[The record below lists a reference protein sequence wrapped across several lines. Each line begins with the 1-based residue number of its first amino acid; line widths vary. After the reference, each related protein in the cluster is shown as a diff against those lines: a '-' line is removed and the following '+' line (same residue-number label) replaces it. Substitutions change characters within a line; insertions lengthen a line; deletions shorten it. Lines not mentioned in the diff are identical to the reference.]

1 MASSAVLQ
9 NHIDVAVPVG
19 TKTIAAP
26 EGAANFLVA
35 GNKDN
40 VANYA
45 REGNDLLIEF
55 KDGQT
60 LRIQGFFAN
69 GVNFN
74 NLVFVQDDA
83 RWLATFDQALMAG
96 GDNVLESAVVYEP
109 IADGSA
115 ALLGILGLAAGAGV
129 IAAAA
134 GGGGGGGGDDSRPAP
149 GRPTVSLLDDQAPG
163 TGTIAN
169 GSATNDATP
178 TLQGTGAV
186 PNGRIHISIDGQPPV
201 TVNADANGNWSYTP
215 PALPAGQH
223 QIVVTQTGADGKTSE
238 PTVIDVAVDTTA
250 PATPTL
256 NPSNGTTLSGT
267 AEAGSTVGIDLN
279 GDGTPDATVVADGNG
294 NWTYTPTSPLP
305 DGTTVTV
312 VATDRAG
319 NTSEPATTTVDAQP
333 PGTPTV
339 NPTNGTTLSGTAEAG
354 STVGIDLNGD
364 GTTDATVVTDGG
376 GNWTYTPTSPLPDG
390 TTVTVVATDP
400 AGNTSGPATTTV
412 DAAAPAAPA
421 ISSVTDD
428 TDPVSGPLTSGGST
442 NDTTPTIAGTAEA
455 NSTVQIFNGTTL
467 LGTVVA
473 DGSGNW
479 TFTPTTPL
487 ADGNYSLT
495 ATATDAVG
503 NVSGPGTAF
512 VVTVDTAPPAAPA
525 ISQANGTTLAGTAE
539 AGSTIAIDLDGDGT
553 PDATVTADGGGN
565 WSYTPGTPLPE
576 GTVVSVTAVDAAGNS
591 SGPVT
596 ATIDSVAPTAPAIAS
611 VTDDADPVSGPL
623 TSGGSTNDATP
634 TIAGTAEANS
644 TVQIFNGTTLL
655 GTVVADGSGNWTFTP
670 TTPLTDGSYSLTAT
684 ATDAAGNTSPAST
697 AFDFTV
703 DTAAPATPV
712 IVQANGN
719 TIAGTADANSTIA
732 IDTNGDGTADATV
745 TADGAGNWTYTPTTP
760 LADGATVSVTATD
773 PAGNASAPA
782 TATIDAVPPGLPT
795 IAPTNGTLLEGT
807 AEANSTVNIDTNGD
821 GTPDAT
827 VTADGAGNWTYT
839 PTAPLADGTVVEV
852 TATDAAGNTSA
863 PASATVDAAAPAAP
877 AITTVV
883 DDVDPVSAPLTSGD
897 STNDATPTIAGTAEA
912 NSTVQIF
919 NGTTLIGTATADGTG
934 NWTFSPTTPLADG
947 SYSLTAVATDAA
959 GNTSPASA
967 AFDFTVDTAAPAAP
981 VILLAS
987 ADTITGTAD
996 PFSSIAIDTN
1006 GDGTPDGTVTAD
1018 GSGNWSFSPGLP
1030 LADGTTVSVTATDAA
1045 GNASTPATATVDAL
1059 PPGVPTIAPTN
1070 GTLLEGTAEA
1080 NSTVRIDTNG
1090 DGTPDATVT
1099 ADGAGNWTY
1108 TPTTPLADG
1117 TVVSVTATDAA
1128 GNTSAP
1134 ATATV
1139 DAAAPAVPTIEPTNG
1154 SVIEGTAEANSTVN
1168 IDTNG
1173 DGTPDATVT
1182 ADGAG
1187 NWTYTPTTPLPDG
1200 TVVAVTATDAA
1211 GNTSAPAT
1219 ATVDAAAPAAPAITT
1234 VVDDVDPVSA
1244 PLTSGDSTNDA
1255 TPTISGTA
1263 EANST
1268 IQVFNGTTLIG
1279 TATADGTG
1287 NWTFSPTTPLADG
1300 SYSLT
1305 AVATDAAGNISPASG
1320 AFDFTV
1326 DTAAPAAPVI
1336 TTANGGTIAG
1346 TAEANSSIAIDTDGD
1361 GTPDATVTADGSGN
1375 WSYAPT
1381 TPIADGTTI
1390 SVTATDAAGNASA
1403 PATIA
1408 IDSVAPAAPVIA
1420 PTNGTVIEGTAEA
1433 NSTIAIDT
1441 NGDGTPDATVTAD
1454 GSGNWTYTPTTPLA
1468 DGTVVSAT
1476 ATDAAGNTSAPGS
1489 ATVDAVAPGTPTIQ
1503 PTDGT
1508 LLQGTA
1514 DANNTV
1520 NIDTDGDG
1528 TADATVTADGSGN
1541 WTYTPTTPL
1550 ADGTVVNVT
1559 ASDAAGNVS
1568 APATTTVDALPPG
1581 VPTIAPTDGTLLEG
1595 TAEANSTVEIDTN
1608 GDGTP
1613 EATVTADGGGNW
1625 TYTPPTPLPDGT
1637 VVSVTARDAVGNTS
1651 APATATVDA
1660 VPPAAPVIAPTN
1672 GTVIEGTAEA
1682 NSTIAIDTNGDGTP
1696 DATVTADG
1704 SGNWTYTPTAPLADG
1719 TVVSATAT
1727 DAAGNTSA
1735 PGSATVD
1742 AVVPAVPVIVSVT
1755 DDVDPVSGALTSGD
1769 STNDGTP
1776 TIAGTAEAN
1785 STVRIFNGTTLVG
1798 TATADGTGNWSF
1810 TPTTALADGSYSLT
1824 AVATDA
1830 AGNASGSSTAFDLTI
1845 DTAAP
1850 AATLAITG
1858 MTDDTGTAGDWTTGD
1873 TAPTFSG
1880 TLSAP
1885 LADGDRVEVSYDGG
1899 NTWTQATVSGTSWS
1913 WSAANHQFADGNHS
1927 VTVRLIDAAGNIGAS
1942 GDTQTFTI
1950 STNVAPEVSAQESGG
1965 LLGIVDANV
1974 LGLIDLSSQQVFGAS
1989 DYNNNIQQ
1997 VVLRYGGLIGLPLQ
2011 RLGYNAELAAELGI
2025 NVVPLHDPGILG
2037 VIAAVSTLTIT
2048 SADGGPIDTL
2058 RLNELLGSV
2067 TIEGGLLGVSL
2078 DLLSNFTITATD
2090 TTGLTDT
2097 ANATQLASAEVLA
2110 GLLGSSQS
2118 TAIVEGTSSADTVDG
2133 TGNSDRLYGYAGDDT
2148 LNGGDGNDLLR
2159 GGAGNDTLNGGNGN
2173 DLLIG
2178 GAGNDTMSGGAGGD
2192 VFLYEVTA
2200 NDGTGGN
2207 GSDVITD
2214 FTVGTAPG
2222 QAGSDVIDLSSLLV
2236 GYTGDGDG
2244 PAHYVNGV
2252 ATIDDG
2258 DNIGDYLSVTNDGT
2272 NTVIHID
2279 RDGTG
2284 AAFGSETLV
2293 TLTNV
2298 NTDLETLLAN
2308 RQVLV

>member
-109 IADGSA
+109 IADSSA

-134 GGGGGGGGDDSRPAP
+134 GGGGGGGDDSRPAP
-149 GRPTVSLLDDQAPG
+149 GRPTVSLLDDQSPV

-178 TLQGTGAV
+178 TLQGTGAL
-186 PNGRIHISIDGQPPV
+186 PNGRIQISIDGQPPV

-215 PALPAGQH
+215 PALAAGQH

-238 PTVIDVAVDTTA
+238 PTVIDLAVDTTA

-256 NPSNGTTLSGT
+256 NPSNGGTLSGT

-279 GDGTPDATVVADGNG
+279 GDGTPDATVIADGNG

-312 VATDRAG
+312 VATDPAG

-333 PGTPTV
+333 PATPTV
-339 NPTNGTTLSGTAEAG
+339 NPTNGTSLSGTAEAG

-364 GTTDATVVTDGG
+364 GTPDATVVTDGG
-376 GNWTYTPTSPLPDG
+376 GNWTYTPTSPVPDG

-512 VVTVDTAPPAAPA
+512 IITVDTAPPAAPA

-553 PDATVTADGGGN
+553 PDATVTADGSGN
-565 WSYTPGTPLPE
+565 WSYTPATPLPD
-576 GTVVSVTAVDAAGNS
+576 GTVVSVTAIDAAGNGS
-591 SGPVT
+591 APVT

-697 AFDFTV
+697 AFDLTV
-703 DTAAPATPV
+703 DTAPPAVPV

-732 IDTNGDGTADATV
+732 IDTNGDGTPDATV

-782 TATIDAVPPGLPT
+782 TATVDAVAPGTPT
-795 IAPTNGTLLEGT
+795 IAPTNGTLLQGT

-821 GTPDAT
+821 GTADAT

-863 PASATVDAAAPAAP
+863 PATETVDAAAPSAP
-877 AITTVV
+877 SIDTVV

-897 STNDATPTIAGTAEA
+897 STNDAMPTIAGTAEA

-919 NGTTLIGTATADGTG
+919 NGTTLIGTATADGSG

-1059 PPGVPTIAPTN
+1059 PPGTPTIAPTN
-1070 GTLLEGTAEA
+1070 GIQLEGTAEA

-1108 TPTTPLADG
+1108 TPATPLADG

-1128 GNTSAP
+1128 GNTSTP

-1139 DAAAPAVPTIEPTNG
+1139 DAAAPAVPTIEPSNG
-1154 SVIEGTAEANSTVN
+1154 SVLEGTAEADSTVN

-1182 ADGAG
+1182 ADGTG
-1187 NWTYTPTTPLPDG
+1187 NWTYTPTTPLTDG
-1200 TVVAVTATDAA
+1200 TVVTVTATDAA

-1219 ATVDAAAPAAPAITT
+1219 ATVDAAAPAAPAITS
-1234 VVDDVDPVSA
+1234 VVDDADPVSA

-1255 TPTISGTA
+1255 TPTIAGTA

-1268 IQVFNGTTLIG
+1268 VQIFNGTTLIG

-1287 NWTFSPTTPLADG
+1287 NWTFSPTSPLADG

-1326 DTAAPAAPVI
+1326 DTAPPAAPVI

-1454 GSGNWTYTPTTPLA
+1454 GSGNWTYTPTAPLA

-1489 ATVDAVAPGTPTIQ
+1489 ATVDAVAPI
-1503 PTDGT
+1503 
-1508 LLQGTA
+1508 
-1514 DANNTV
+1514 
-1520 NIDTDGDG
+1520 
-1528 TADATVTADGSGN
+1528 
-1541 WTYTPTTPL
+1541 
-1550 ADGTVVNVT
+1550 
-1559 ASDAAGNVS
+1559 
-1568 APATTTVDALPPG
+1568 
-1581 VPTIAPTDGTLLEG
+1581 
-1595 TAEANSTVEIDTN
+1595 
-1608 GDGTP
+1608 
-1613 EATVTADGGGNW
+1613 
-1625 TYTPPTPLPDGT
+1625 
-1637 VVSVTARDAVGNTS
+1637 
-1651 APATATVDA
+1651 
-1660 VPPAAPVIAPTN
+1660 
-1672 GTVIEGTAEA
+1672 
-1682 NSTIAIDTNGDGTP
+1682 
-1696 DATVTADG
+1696 
-1704 SGNWTYTPTAPLADG
+1704 
-1719 TVVSATAT
+1719 
-1727 DAAGNTSA
+1727 
-1735 PGSATVD
+1735 
-1742 AVVPAVPVIVSVT
+1742 VPVIVSVT
-1755 DDVDPVSGALTSGD
+1755 DDVDPASGPLTSGG

-1899 NTWTQATVSGTSWS
+1899 TTWTQATVNGTSWS
-1913 WSAANHQFADGNHS
+1913 WSAPNHQFADGNHS

-1942 GDTQTFTI
+1942 SDTQTFTI

-2222 QAGSDVIDLSSLLV
+2222 QAASDVIDLSSLLV

>member
-1 MASSAVLQ
+1 
-9 NHIDVAVPVG
+9 
-19 TKTIAAP
+19 
-26 EGAANFLVA
+26 
-35 GNKDN
+35 
-40 VANYA
+40 
-45 REGNDLLIEF
+45 
-55 KDGQT
+55 
-60 LRIQGFFAN
+60 
-69 GVNFN
+69 
-74 NLVFVQDDA
+74 
-83 RWLATFDQALMAG
+83 
-96 GDNVLESAVVYEP
+96 
-109 IADGSA
+109 
-115 ALLGILGLAAGAGV
+115 
-129 IAAAA
+129 
-134 GGGGGGGGDDSRPAP
+134 
-149 GRPTVSLLDDQAPG
+149 
-163 TGTIAN
+163 
-169 GSATNDATP
+169 
-178 TLQGTGAV
+178 
-186 PNGRIHISIDGQPPV
+186 
-201 TVNADANGNWSYTP
+201 
-215 PALPAGQH
+215 
-223 QIVVTQTGADGKTSE
+223 
-238 PTVIDVAVDTTA
+238 
-250 PATPTL
+250 
-256 NPSNGTTLSGT
+256 
-267 AEAGSTVGIDLN
+267 
-279 GDGTPDATVVADGNG
+279 
-294 NWTYTPTSPLP
+294 
-305 DGTTVTV
+305 
-312 VATDRAG
+312 
-319 NTSEPATTTVDAQP
+319 
-333 PGTPTV
+333 
-339 NPTNGTTLSGTAEAG
+339 
-354 STVGIDLNGD
+354 
-364 GTTDATVVTDGG
+364 
-376 GNWTYTPTSPLPDG
+376 
-390 TTVTVVATDP
+390 
-400 AGNTSGPATTTV
+400 
-412 DAAAPAAPA
+412 
-421 ISSVTDD
+421 
-428 TDPVSGPLTSGGST
+428 
-442 NDTTPTIAGTAEA
+442 
-455 NSTVQIFNGTTL
+455 
-467 LGTVVA
+467 
-473 DGSGNW
+473 
-479 TFTPTTPL
+479 
-487 ADGNYSLT
+487 
-495 ATATDAVG
+495 
-503 NVSGPGTAF
+503 
-512 VVTVDTAPPAAPA
+512 
-525 ISQANGTTLAGTAE
+525 
-539 AGSTIAIDLDGDGT
+539 
-553 PDATVTADGGGN
+553 
-565 WSYTPGTPLPE
+565 
-576 GTVVSVTAVDAAGNS
+576 
-591 SGPVT
+591 
-596 ATIDSVAPTAPAIAS
+596 
-611 VTDDADPVSGPL
+611 
-623 TSGGSTNDATP
+623 
-634 TIAGTAEANS
+634 
-644 TVQIFNGTTLL
+644 
-655 GTVVADGSGNWTFTP
+655 
-670 TTPLTDGSYSLTAT
+670 
-684 ATDAAGNTSPAST
+684 
-697 AFDFTV
+697 
-703 DTAAPATPV
+703 
-712 IVQANGN
+712 
-719 TIAGTADANSTIA
+719 
-732 IDTNGDGTADATV
+732 
-745 TADGAGNWTYTPTTP
+745 
-760 LADGATVSVTATD
+760 
-773 PAGNASAPA
+773 
-782 TATIDAVPPGLPT
+782 
-795 IAPTNGTLLEGT
+795 
-807 AEANSTVNIDTNGD
+807 
-821 GTPDAT
+821 
-827 VTADGAGNWTYT
+827 
-839 PTAPLADGTVVEV
+839 
-852 TATDAAGNTSA
+852 
-863 PASATVDAAAPAAP
+863 
-877 AITTVV
+877 
-883 DDVDPVSAPLTSGD
+883 
-897 STNDATPTIAGTAEA
+897 
-912 NSTVQIF
+912 
-919 NGTTLIGTATADGTG
+919 
-934 NWTFSPTTPLADG
+934 
-947 SYSLTAVATDAA
+947 
-959 GNTSPASA
+959 
-967 AFDFTVDTAAPAAP
+967 
-981 VILLAS
+981 
-987 ADTITGTAD
+987 
-996 PFSSIAIDTN
+996 
-1006 GDGTPDGTVTAD
+1006 
-1018 GSGNWSFSPGLP
+1018 
-1030 LADGTTVSVTATDAA
+1030 
-1045 GNASTPATATVDAL
+1045 
-1059 PPGVPTIAPTN
+1059 
-1070 GTLLEGTAEA
+1070 
-1080 NSTVRIDTNG
+1080 
-1090 DGTPDATVT
+1090 
-1099 ADGAGNWTY
+1099 
-1108 TPTTPLADG
+1108 
-1117 TVVSVTATDAA
+1117 
-1128 GNTSAP
+1128 
-1134 ATATV
+1134 
-1139 DAAAPAVPTIEPTNG
+1139 
-1154 SVIEGTAEANSTVN
+1154 
-1168 IDTNG
+1168 
-1173 DGTPDATVT
+1173 
-1182 ADGAG
+1182 
-1187 NWTYTPTTPLPDG
+1187 
-1200 TVVAVTATDAA
+1200 
-1211 GNTSAPAT
+1211 
-1219 ATVDAAAPAAPAITT
+1219 
-1234 VVDDVDPVSA
+1234 
-1244 PLTSGDSTNDA
+1244 
-1255 TPTISGTA
+1255 
-1263 EANST
+1263 
-1268 IQVFNGTTLIG
+1268 
-1279 TATADGTG
+1279 
-1287 NWTFSPTTPLADG
+1287 
-1300 SYSLT
+1300 
-1305 AVATDAAGNISPASG
+1305 
-1320 AFDFTV
+1320 
-1326 DTAAPAAPVI
+1326 
-1336 TTANGGTIAG
+1336 
-1346 TAEANSSIAIDTDGD
+1346 
-1361 GTPDATVTADGSGN
+1361 
-1375 WSYAPT
+1375 
-1381 TPIADGTTI
+1381 
-1390 SVTATDAAGNASA
+1390 
-1403 PATIA
+1403 
-1408 IDSVAPAAPVIA
+1408 
-1420 PTNGTVIEGTAEA
+1420 EA

-1454 GSGNWTYTPTTPLA
+1454 GSGNWTYTPTAPLA

-1489 ATVDAVAPGTPTIQ
+1489 ATVDAVAPGTPTVQ

-1514 DANNTV
+1514 DANSTV

-1595 TAEANSTVEIDTN
+1595 TAEANSTVDIDTD

-1742 AVVPAVPVIVSVT
+1742 AVAPSVPVIVSVT
-1755 DDVDPVSGALTSGD
+1755 DDVDPVSGPLTSGG

-1899 NTWTQATVSGTSWS
+1899 TTWTQATVNGTSWS
-1913 WSAANHQFADGNHS
+1913 WSAPNHQFADGNHS

-1942 GDTQTFTI
+1942 SDTQTFTI

-2222 QAGSDVIDLSSLLV
+2222 QAASDVIDLSSLLV

>member
-9 NHIDVAVPVG
+9 NHIDVAVPAG
-19 TKTIAAP
+19 TSTVAAP

-35 GNKDN
+35 SNKDN

-74 NLVFVQDDA
+74 NLVFVEGDS
-83 RWLATFDQALMAG
+83 RWLATFDQALMAS

-134 GGGGGGGGDDSRPAP
+134 GGGGGGGGGGDSRAAPA
-149 GRPTVSLLDDQAPG
+149 RPTVSLLDDQAPG

-178 TLQGTGAV
+178 TLQGAGAV
-186 PNGRIHISIDGQPPV
+186 PNGRIQISIDGQPPV
-201 TVNADANGNWSYTP
+201 TVNADASGNWSYTP
-215 PALPAGQH
+215 PALPSGQH
-223 QIVVTQTGADGKTSE
+223 RIVVTQTGSDGKTSE
-238 PTVIDVAVDTTA
+238 PTVIDVAIDTTA

-256 NPSNGTTLSGT
+256 NPSNGATLSGT

-279 GDGTPDATVVADGNG
+279 GDGAPDATVIADGNG

-312 VATDRAG
+312 VATDPAG
-319 NTSEPATTTVDAQP
+319 NTSEPATTTVDGQP
-333 PGTPTV
+333 PATPTV

-364 GTTDATVVTDGG
+364 GAPDATVTADGD

-390 TTVTVVATDP
+390 TTVTVTATDP

-421 ISSVTDD
+421 ISGVTDD
-428 TDPVSGPLTSGGST
+428 MDPVSGPLTSGGST

-479 TFTPTTPL
+479 TFSPTTPL
-487 ADGNYSLT
+487 ADGTYSLT

-512 VVTVDTAPPAAPA
+512 VITVDTAAPAAPA
-525 ISQANGTTLAGTAE
+525 ITQASGTTLAGTAE
-539 AGSTIAIDLDGDGT
+539 AGSIIAIDLNGDGA

-565 WSYTPGTPLPE
+565 WTYTPATPLAD
-576 GTVVSVTAVDAAGNS
+576 GTTVSVTAADAAGNS

-596 ATIDSVAPTAPAIAS
+596 ATIDSMAPTAPAIAG
-611 VTDDADPVSGPL
+611 VTDDMDPVSGPV

-670 TTPLTDGSYSLTAT
+670 STPLADGSYSLTAT

-697 AFDFTV
+697 AFDLTI
-703 DTAAPATPV
+703 DTAPPAVPV

-732 IDTNGDGTADATV
+732 IDTNGDGTPDATV
-745 TADGAGNWTYTPTTP
+745 TADGAGNWTYTPATP
-760 LADGATVSVTATD
+760 LADGATVTVTATD

-782 TATIDAVPPGLPT
+782 TATVDAAAPAAPT
-795 IAPTNGTLLEGT
+795 IAPTNGTVLQGT
-807 AEANSTVNIDTNGD
+807 AEADSTVNIDTNGD
-821 GTPDAT
+821 GTADTT

-839 PTAPLADGTVVEV
+839 PSTPLPDGTVVEV
-852 TATDAAGNTSA
+852 TATDAAGNVSP
-863 PASATVDAAAPAAP
+863 PATATVDAAAPAAP
-877 AITTVV
+877 VITTVV

-912 NSTVQIF
+912 NSTVRIF
-919 NGTTLIGTATADGTG
+919 NGTTLLGTATADGSG

-959 GNTSPASA
+959 GNSGPASA
-967 AFDFTVDTAAPAAP
+967 AFDFTVDTAAPAVP
-981 VILLAS
+981 VIAQ
-987 ADTITGTAD
+987 ANGTTITGTAEAD
-996 PFSSIAIDTN
+996 SIIAIDTN
-1006 GDGTPDGTVTAD
+1006 GDGTADGTVTAD
-1018 GSGNWSFSPGLP
+1018 GDGNWSF
-1030 LADGTTVSVTATDAA
+1030 
-1045 GNASTPATATVDAL
+1045 TPAA
-1059 PPGVPTIAPTN
+1059 
-1070 GTLLEGTAEA
+1070 
-1080 NSTVRIDTNG
+1080 
-1090 DGTPDATVT
+1090 
-1099 ADGAGNWTY
+1099 
-1108 TPTTPLADG
+1108 PLADG

-1128 GNTSAP
+1128 GNASGP
-1134 ATATV
+1134 ATAAV
-1139 DAAAPAVPTIEPTNG
+1139 DALPPAAPTIAPTNG
-1154 SVIEGTAEANSTVN
+1154 TVLTGTAEANSTVN

-1182 ADGAG
+1182 ADGTG
-1187 NWTYTPTTPLPDG
+1187 SWTHTPATPLPDG

-1219 ATVDAAAPAAPAITT
+1219 ATVDAAAPAAPTIAPTNGT
-1234 VVDDVDPVSA
+1234 V
-1244 PLTSGDSTNDA
+1244 LE
-1255 TPTISGTA
+1255 GTA
-1263 EANST
+1263 EA
-1268 IQVFNGTTLIG
+1268 
-1279 TATADGTG
+1279 D
-1287 NWTFSPTTPLADG
+1287 
-1300 SYSLT
+1300 
-1305 AVATDAAGNISPASG
+1305 
-1320 AFDFTV
+1320 
-1326 DTAAPAAPVI
+1326 
-1336 TTANGGTIAG
+1336 
-1346 TAEANSSIAIDTDGD
+1346 SIVGIDTDGD
-1361 GTPDATVTADGSGN
+1361 GTPDATVTADGAGNWTYTPATPLADGTVVSVTATDAAGNVSPPATATVDAAAPAAPAIATVVDDADPVSAPLTSGDSTNDTTPTISGTAEANSTVQIFNGSTLLGTASADGSGN
-1375 WSYAPT
+1375 WTFSPTTPLADGPYSLTVTATDAAGNTSPASAAFDFTVDTAPPSAPVITQANGGTIAGTAEANSTVAIDTNGDGTPDVTVTADASGNWTHAPT

-1390 SVTATDAAGNASA
+1390 SVTAADAAGNVSA

-1408 IDSVAPAAPVIA
+1408 IDSVAPAAPTIA
-1420 PTNGTVIEGTAEA
+1420 PTNGTLLQGTAEA
-1433 NSTIAIDT
+1433 NSTVNIDT
-1441 NGDGTPDATVTAD
+1441 DGDGTPDATVTAD
-1454 GSGNWTYTPTTPLA
+1454 GAGNWTYTPATPLA
-1468 DGTVVSAT
+1468 DGTVVNVT
-1476 ATDAAGNTSAPGS
+1476 ATDAAGNISPPAS

-1514 DANNTV
+1514 DANSTV
-1520 NIDTDGDG
+1520 DIDTNGDG
-1528 TADATVTADGSGN
+1528 TPDATVTADGTGN
-1541 WTYTPTTPL
+1541 WTYTPATPL

-1559 ASDAAGNVS
+1559 ARDAAGNVS
-1568 APATTTVDALPPG
+1568 APATATVDALPPAA
-1581 VPTIAPTDGTLLEG
+1581 PTIEPTNGTVLAG

-1613 EATVTADGGGNW
+1613 DATVTADGAGNW
-1625 TYTPPTPLPDGT
+1625 SHTPATPLPDGT
-1637 VVSVTARDAVGNTS
+1637 VVSVTATDATGNTS

-1660 VPPAAPVIAPTN
+1660 LPPAAPVIAPTN
-1672 GTVIEGTAEA
+1672 GTVIAGTAEA
-1682 NSTIAIDTNGDGTP
+1682 NSTIEIDTNGDGTP
-1696 DATVTADG
+1696 EATVTADG
-1704 SGNWTYTPTAPLADG
+1704 AGNWSYTPATPLPDG

-1727 DAAGNTSA
+1727 DAAGNTGA

-1742 AVVPAVPVIVSVT
+1742 AVVPAVPAIASVT

-1769 STNDGTP
+1769 TTNDGTP

-1785 STVRIFNGTTLVG
+1785 STVRIFNGTTLIG
-1798 TATADGTGNWSF
+1798 TTTADGTGNWSF
-1810 TPTTALADGSYSLT
+1810 TPTAPLADGAYALT
-1824 AVATDA
+1824 VTATDA
-1830 AGNASGSSTAFDLTI
+1830 AGNASPASAAFNLTV

-1850 AATLAITG
+1850 AATVAITG
-1858 MTDDTGTAGDWTTGD
+1858 VTDDTGTAGDWITGD
-1873 TAPTFSG
+1873 TTPTFSG

-1885 LADGDRVEVSYDGG
+1885 LAAGDRVEVSYDGG
-1899 NTWTQATVSGTSWS
+1899 NTWTQATVNGTSWS
-1913 WSAANHQFADGNHS
+1913 WAAANHQFADGNHS
-1927 VTVRLIDAAGNIGAS
+1927 VTVRVIDAAGNLGTT
-1942 GDTQTFTI
+1942 DTQAFTI

-1997 VVLRYGGLIGLPLQ
+1997 VVLRYGGLLGLPLQ
-2011 RLGYNAELAAELGI
+2011 RLGYNADLAAELGI

-2037 VIAAVSTLTIT
+2037 VIAASSTLTFT
-2048 SADGGPIDTL
+2048 SVGGGPIDTL

-2078 DLLSNFTITATD
+2078 DVLSNFTITATD

-2118 TAIVEGTSSADTVDG
+2118 SAIIEGTASADTVDG
-2133 TGNSDRLYGYAGDDT
+2133 TSGSDRLYGYAGDDT

-2178 GAGNDTMSGGAGGD
+2178 GAGNDTMTGGAGGD

-2236 GYTGDGDG
+2236 GYTADGDG
-2244 PAHYVNGV
+2244 PAHYVNGA
-2252 ATIDDG
+2252 ATIDAG
-2258 DNIGDYLSVTNDGT
+2258 DNIGDFLSVTNDGA
-2272 NTVIHID
+2272 NTVISID
-2279 RDGTG
+2279 RDGGGT
-2284 AAFGSETLV
+2284 AFGSETLI
-2293 TLTNV
+2293 TLNNV

>member
-9 NHIDVAVPVG
+9 NHIDVAVPAG
-19 TKTIAAP
+19 TSTVAAP

-74 NLVFVQDDA
+74 NLVFVEGES

-109 IADGSA
+109 IADGSSA
-115 ALLGILGLAAGAGV
+115 ALLGILGVAAGAGV

-134 GGGGGGGGDDSRPAP
+134 GGGGGGGGGDSRPAP

-201 TVNADANGNWSYTP
+201 TVNADGNGNWSYTP
-215 PALPAGQH
+215 PALAAGQH
-223 QIVVTQTGADGKTSE
+223 QIVVTQTGTDGKTSE
-238 PTVIDVAVDTTA
+238 PTVIDVAIDTTA

-256 NPSNGTTLSGT
+256 NPSNGATLSGT

-279 GDGTPDATVVADGNG
+279 GDGTPEATVIADGNG

-312 VATDRAG
+312 T
-319 NTSEPATTTVDAQP
+319 
-333 PGTPTV
+333 
-339 NPTNGTTLSGTAEAG
+339 
-354 STVGIDLNGD
+354 
-364 GTTDATVVTDGG
+364 
-376 GNWTYTPTSPLPDG
+376 
-390 TTVTVVATDP
+390 ATDP

-421 ISSVTDD
+421 ISGVTDD

-479 TFTPTTPL
+479 TFTPATPL
-487 ADGNYSLT
+487 ADGTYSLT

-512 VVTVDTAPPAAPA
+512 VITVDTAAPAAPA
-525 ISQANGTTLAGTAE
+525 ITQATGTTLAGTAE
-539 AGSTIAIDLDGDGT
+539 AGSTIAIDLNGDGT
-553 PDATVTADGGGN
+553 ADATVIADGSGN
-565 WSYTPGTPLPE
+565 WSYTPTTPLTD
-576 GTVVSVTAVDAAGNS
+576 GTTVSVTAVDAAGNS

-596 ATIDSVAPTAPAIAS
+596 ATIDSVAPVAPAIAS
-611 VTDDADPVSGPL
+611 VTDDMDPVSGPL

-655 GTVVADGSGNWTFTP
+655 GTAIADGTGNWSFTP
-670 TTPLTDGSYSLTAT
+670 STPLADGSYSLTAT

-697 AFDFTV
+697 AFELTV
-703 DTAAPATPV
+703 DTAPPAVPV

-732 IDTNGDGTADATV
+732 IDTNGDGTPDATV
-745 TADGAGNWTYTPTTP
+745 TADGSGNWTYTPATP
-760 LADGATVSVTATD
+760 LPDGATVSVTATD

-795 IAPTNGTLLEGT
+795 IAPTNGTLLQGT

-821 GTPDAT
+821 GSADAT
-827 VTADGAGNWTYT
+827 VTADGSGNWTYT
-839 PTAPLADGTVVEV
+839 PTTPLADGTVVEV
-852 TATDAAGNTSA
+852 TATDAAGNVSA
-863 PASATVDAAAPAAP
+863 PANATVDAAAPAAP
-877 AITTVV
+877 VITTVV

-897 STNDATPTIAGTAEA
+897 STNDATPTIAGSAEA

-919 NGTTLIGTATADGTG
+919 NGTALLGTATADGSG
-934 NWTFSPTTPLADG
+934 NWTFSPATPLADG

-959 GNTSPASA
+959 GNTCPASA
-967 AFDFTVDTAAPAAP
+967 AFDFTVDTAAPAVP
-981 VILLAS
+981 VILQAS

-1018 GSGNWSFSPGLP
+1018 GSGVWSFSPGVP
-1030 LADGTTVSVTATDAA
+1030 LADGTAVSVTATDAA
-1045 GNASTPATATVDAL
+1045 GNVSTPATATVDAL
-1059 PPGVPTIAPTN
+1059 PPGAPTIAPTN

-1090 DGTPDATVT
+1090 DGTADATVT

-1139 DAAAPAVPTIEPTNG
+1139 DAAAPAAPTIEPTNG

-1182 ADGAG
+1182 ADGTG
-1187 NWTYTPTTPLPDG
+1187 NWIYTPTTPLADG
-1200 TVVAVTATDAA
+1200 TVVNVTATDAA
-1211 GNTSAPAT
+1211 GNTSAPAS
-1219 ATVDAAAPAAPAITT
+1219 ATVDAAAPAAPAITS

-1255 TPTISGTA
+1255 TPTIAGTA

-1268 IQVFNGTTLIG
+1268 IQVFNGTTLLG
-1279 TATADGTG
+1279 TVVADGSG
-1287 NWTFSPTTPLADG
+1287 NWTFSPTTPLTDG

-1305 AVATDAAGNISPASG
+1305 ATATDAAGNTSPVSG
-1320 AFDFTV
+1320 GFDFTV

-1336 TTANGGTIAG
+1336 TEANGGTIAG

-1375 WSYAPT
+1375 WTYAPT
-1381 TPIADGTTI
+1381 SPIADGTTI
-1390 SVTATDAAGNASA
+1390 SVTAADAAGNASA
-1403 PATIA
+1403 PATIV
-1408 IDSVAPAAPVIA
+1408 IDSVPPAAPTIA
-1420 PTNGTVIEGTAEA
+1420 PTNGTLLEGTAEA
-1433 NSTIAIDT
+1433 NSTVNIDT

-1454 GSGNWTYTPTTPLA
+1454 GTGNWTYTPTTPLA
-1468 DGTVVSAT
+1468 DGTVVNVT
-1476 ATDAAGNTSAPGS
+1476 ATDAAGNTSTPAS

-1514 DANNTV
+1514 DANSTV
-1520 NIDTDGDG
+1520 NIDTNGDG
-1528 TADATVTADGSGN
+1528 TPDATVTADGTGN

-1568 APATTTVDALPPG
+1568 APATTTVDALPPAM
-1581 VPTIAPTDGTLLEG
+1581 PTIAPTDGTLLEG
-1595 TAEANSTVEIDTN
+1595 TAEANSTVDIDTN

-1613 EATVTADGGGNW
+1613 DATVTADGSGNW
-1625 TYTPPTPLPDGT
+1625 SHTPATPLPDGT

-1704 SGNWTYTPTAPLADG
+1704 SGSWTYTPTTPLADG

-1742 AVVPAVPVIVSVT
+1742 AVAPTAPVIVSVT
-1755 DDVDPVSGALTSGD
+1755 DDVDPASGALTSGG
-1769 STNDGTP
+1769 STNDSTP

-1785 STVRIFNGTTLVG
+1785 STVRIFNGTTLIG
-1798 TATADGTGNWSF
+1798 TATADGTGNWTF
-1810 TPTTALADGSYSLT
+1810 TPTTPLTDGGYALT
-1824 AVATDA
+1824 AIATDA
-1830 AGNASGSSTAFDLTI
+1830 AGNASPASAAFNLTV

-1850 AATLAITG
+1850 TATVTITG
-1858 MTDDTGTAGDWTTGD
+1858 VTDDTGAAGDWITGD
-1873 TAPTFSG
+1873 TTPTFSG
-1880 TLSAP
+1880 TLGAP
-1885 LADGDRVEVSYDGG
+1885 LAAGDRVEVSYDGG
-1899 NTWTQATVSGTSWS
+1899 NTWTQATVDGTTWS
-1913 WSAANHQFADGNHS
+1913 WSASNHQFADGSHS
-1927 VTVRLIDAAGNIGAS
+1927 VTVRVIDAAGNLGTS
-1942 GDTQTFTI
+1942 DTQAFTI
-1950 STNVAPEVSAQESGG
+1950 STNVAPEVSAQDSGG

-1997 VVLRYGGLIGLPLQ
+1997 VVLRYGGLLGLPLQ
-2011 RLGYNAELAAELGI
+2011 RLGYNADLAAELGI
-2025 NVVPLHDPGILG
+2025 TVVPNHNSGIG
-2037 VIAAVSTLTIT
+2037 GIIAASSTLTIT

-2090 TTGLTDT
+2090 TTGLSDT
-2097 ANATQLASAEVLA
+2097 ANAAQLASAEVLA

-2118 TAIVEGTSSADTVDG
+2118 SAIIEGTSGSDTRTG
-2133 TGNSDRLYGYAGDDT
+2133 TSGSDRLYGYAGDDT
-2148 LNGGDGNDLLR
+2148 LDGGDGNDLLR
-2159 GGAGNDTLNGGNGN
+2159 GGAGNDTMRGGAGNDTMRGGAGN

-2178 GAGNDTMSGGAGGD
+2178 GAGNDTMTGGAGSD
-2192 VFLYEVTA
+2192 VFLYEVVA

-2207 GSDVITD
+2207 GSDIITD

-2244 PAHYVNGV
+2244 PAHYVDGV
-2252 ATIDDG
+2252 AKVDDG
-2258 DNIGDYLSVTNDGT
+2258 DSIKQFLDATSDGT

-2279 RDGTG
+2279 RDGAGT
-2284 AAFGSETLV
+2284 AFGMETLV
-2293 TLTNV
+2293 TLNNV

>member
-9 NHIDVAVPVG
+9 NHIDVAVPAG
-19 TKTIAAP
+19 TSTVAAP

-74 NLVFVQDDA
+74 NLVFVEGDS
-83 RWLATFDQALMAG
+83 RWLATFDQALMAS

-134 GGGGGGGGDDSRPAP
+134 GGGGGGGGGDSRAAPA
-149 GRPTVSLLDDQAPG
+149 RPTVSLLDDQAPG

-186 PNGRIHISIDGQPPV
+186 PNGRIQISIDGQPPV
-201 TVNADANGNWSYTP
+201 TVNADASGNWSYTP
-215 PALPAGQH
+215 PALPSGQH
-223 QIVVTQTGADGKTSE
+223 RIVVTQSGSDGKTSE
-238 PTVIDVAVDTTA
+238 PTVIDVAIDTTA

-256 NPSNGTTLSGT
+256 NPSNGATLSGT

-279 GDGTPDATVVADGNG
+279 GDGAPDATVIADGNG

-312 VATDRAG
+312 VATDPAG
-319 NTSEPATTTVDAQP
+319 NTSEPATTTVDGQP
-333 PGTPTV
+333 PATPTV

-364 GTTDATVVTDGG
+364 GAPDATVTADGG

-390 TTVTVVATDP
+390 TTVTVTATDP

-421 ISSVTDD
+421 ISGVTDD

-479 TFTPTTPL
+479 TFSPTTPL
-487 ADGNYSLT
+487 ADGTYSLT

-512 VVTVDTAPPAAPA
+512 VITVDTAAPAAPA
-525 ISQANGTTLAGTAE
+525 ITQATGTTLAGTAE
-539 AGSTIAIDLDGDGT
+539 AGSIIAIDLNGDGA

-565 WSYTPGTPLPE
+565 WTYTPATPLAD
-576 GTVVSVTAVDAAGNS
+576 GTTVSVTAADAAGNS

-596 ATIDSVAPTAPAIAS
+596 ATIDSMAPTAPAIAG
-611 VTDDADPVSGPL
+611 VTDDMDPVSGPV
-623 TSGGSTNDATP
+623 TSEGSTNDATP

-670 TTPLTDGSYSLTAT
+670 TTPLADGSYSLTAT

-697 AFDFTV
+697 AFDLTI
-703 DTAAPATPV
+703 DTAPPAVPV

-732 IDTNGDGTADATV
+732 IDTNGDGTPDATV
-745 TADGAGNWTYTPTTP
+745 TADGAGNWTYTPATP
-760 LADGATVSVTATD
+760 LADGATVTVTATD

-782 TATIDAVPPGLPT
+782 TATVDAAAPAAPT
-795 IAPTNGTLLEGT
+795 IAPTNGTVLQGT
-807 AEANSTVNIDTNGD
+807 AEADSTVNIDTNGD
-821 GTPDAT
+821 GTADTT

-839 PTAPLADGTVVEV
+839 PSTPLPDGTVVSV
-852 TATDAAGNTSA
+852 TATDAAGNVSP
-863 PASATVDAAAPAAP
+863 PATATVDAAAPAAP
-877 AITTVV
+877 AIATVV
-883 DDVDPVSAPLTSGD
+883 DDADPVSAPLTSGD
-897 STNDATPTIAGTAEA
+897 STNDTTPTISGTAEA

-919 NGTTLIGTATADGTG
+919 SGSTLLGTASADGSG

-947 SYSLTAVATDAA
+947 PYSLTVTATDAA

-967 AFDFTVDTAAPAAP
+967 AFDFTVDTAPPSTP
-981 VILLAS
+981 VITQANS
-987 ADTITGTAD
+987 GTIAGTAEAN
-996 PFSSIAIDTN
+996 STVAIDTN
-1006 GDGTPDGTVTAD
+1006 GDGTPDVTVTAD
-1018 GSGNWSFSPGLP
+1018 ASGNWTHAPTTP
-1030 LADGTTVSVTATDAA
+1030 IADGTTISVTAADAA
-1045 GNASTPATATVDAL
+1045 GNVSAPATIAIDSVA
-1059 PPGVPTIAPTN
+1059 PAAPTIAPTN
-1070 GTLLEGTAEA
+1070 GTLLQGTAEA
-1080 NSTVRIDTNG
+1080 NGTVNIDTDG

-1108 TPTTPLADG
+1108 SPATPLADG
-1117 TVVSVTATDAA
+1117 TVVNVT
-1128 GNTSAP
+1128 
-1134 ATATV
+1134 
-1139 DAAAPAVPTIEPTNG
+1139 
-1154 SVIEGTAEANSTVN
+1154 
-1168 IDTNG
+1168 
-1173 DGTPDATVT
+1173 
-1182 ADGAG
+1182 
-1187 NWTYTPTTPLPDG
+1187 
-1200 TVVAVTATDAA
+1200 
-1211 GNTSAPAT
+1211 
-1219 ATVDAAAPAAPAITT
+1219 
-1234 VVDDVDPVSA
+1234 
-1244 PLTSGDSTNDA
+1244 
-1255 TPTISGTA
+1255 
-1263 EANST
+1263 
-1268 IQVFNGTTLIG
+1268 
-1279 TATADGTG
+1279 
-1287 NWTFSPTTPLADG
+1287 
-1300 SYSLT
+1300 
-1305 AVATDAAGNISPASG
+1305 ATDAAGNISP
-1320 AFDFTV
+1320 
-1326 DTAAPAAPVI
+1326 PA
-1336 TTANGGTIAG
+1336 
-1346 TAEANSSIAIDTDGD
+1346 
-1361 GTPDATVTADGSGN
+1361 
-1375 WSYAPT
+1375 
-1381 TPIADGTTI
+1381 
-1390 SVTATDAAGNASA
+1390 
-1403 PATIA
+1403 
-1408 IDSVAPAAPVIA
+1408 
-1420 PTNGTVIEGTAEA
+1420 
-1433 NSTIAIDT
+1433 
-1441 NGDGTPDATVTAD
+1441 
-1454 GSGNWTYTPTTPLA
+1454 
-1468 DGTVVSAT
+1468 
-1476 ATDAAGNTSAPGS
+1476 S

-1514 DANNTV
+1514 DANSTV
-1520 NIDTDGDG
+1520 DIDTNGDG
-1528 TADATVTADGSGN
+1528 TPDATVTADGTGN
-1541 WTYTPTTPL
+1541 WTYTPATPL

-1559 ASDAAGNVS
+1559 ARDAAGNVS
-1568 APATTTVDALPPG
+1568 APATATVDALPPAA
-1581 VPTIAPTDGTLLEG
+1581 PTIEPTNGTVLAG

-1613 EATVTADGGGNW
+1613 DATVTADGAGNW
-1625 TYTPPTPLPDGT
+1625 SHTPATPLPDGT
-1637 VVSVTARDAVGNTS
+1637 VVSVTATDATGNTS

-1660 VPPAAPVIAPTN
+1660 LPPAAPVIAPTN
-1672 GTVIEGTAEA
+1672 GTVIAGTAEA
-1682 NSTIAIDTNGDGTP
+1682 NSTIEIDTNGDGTP
-1696 DATVTADG
+1696 EATVTADG
-1704 SGNWTYTPTAPLADG
+1704 AGNWSYTPATPLPDG

-1727 DAAGNTSA
+1727 DAAGNTGA

-1742 AVVPAVPVIVSVT
+1742 AVVPAVPAIASVT

-1769 STNDGTP
+1769 TTNDGTP

-1785 STVRIFNGTTLVG
+1785 STVRIFNGTTLIG
-1798 TATADGTGNWSF
+1798 TTTADGTGNWSF
-1810 TPTTALADGSYSLT
+1810 TPTAPLADGAYALT
-1824 AVATDA
+1824 VTATDA
-1830 AGNASGSSTAFDLTI
+1830 AGNASPASAAFNLTV

-1850 AATLAITG
+1850 AATVAITG
-1858 MTDDTGTAGDWTTGD
+1858 VTDDTGTAGDWITGD
-1873 TAPTFSG
+1873 TTPTFSG

-1885 LADGDRVEVSYDGG
+1885 LAAGDRVEVSYDGG
-1899 NTWTQATVSGTSWS
+1899 NTWTQATVNGTSWS
-1913 WSAANHQFADGNHS
+1913 WAAANHQFADGNHS
-1927 VTVRLIDAAGNIGAS
+1927 VTVRVIDAAGNLGTT
-1942 GDTQTFTI
+1942 DTQAFTI

-1997 VVLRYGGLIGLPLQ
+1997 VVLRYGGLLGLPLQ
-2011 RLGYNAELAAELGI
+2011 RLGYNADLAAELGI

-2037 VIAAVSTLTIT
+2037 VIAASSTLTIT
-2048 SADGGPIDTL
+2048 SVGGGPIDTL

-2078 DLLSNFTITATD
+2078 DVLSNFTITATD

-2118 TAIVEGTSSADTVDG
+2118 SAIIEGTASADTVDG
-2133 TGNSDRLYGYAGDDT
+2133 TSGSDRLYGYAGDDT

-2178 GAGNDTMSGGAGGD
+2178 GAGNDTMTGGAGGD

-2236 GYTGDGDG
+2236 GYTADGDG
-2244 PAHYVNGV
+2244 PAHYVNGA
-2252 ATIDDG
+2252 ATIDAG
-2258 DNIGDYLSVTNDGT
+2258 DNIGDFLSVTNDGA
-2272 NTVIHID
+2272 NTVISID
-2279 RDGTG
+2279 RDGGGT
-2284 AAFGSETLV
+2284 AFSSETLI
-2293 TLTNV
+2293 TLNNV